1 MYTTDE
7 WGNTVFHITTGKAG
21 YEMLEKM
28 GMKNMPSEEY
38 EKHMNS
44 ANKLRE
50 KHWNEFVE
58 MMNKIMK

>member
-1 MYTTDE
+1 
-7 WGNTVFHITTGKAG
+7 
-21 YEMLEKM
+21 MLEKM